1 MCRAI
6 MLYLNKTGENMYEL
20 IVTLE
25 DQGSFPAMKFRSELE
40 AQDKKFRLLEQYNS
54 VGINADITIRR
65 ES

>member
-1 MCRAI
+1 
-6 MLYLNKTGENMYEL
+6 MYEL

-25 DQGSFPAMKFRSELE
+25 DRGSFPAMKFRSELE

-65 ES
+65 EL